1 MSARQRRPGTIGPIG
16 TAQNFAEGGNHR
28 HIGNIGPE
36 SINVVAPASYND
48 FDDKPSINEVELIGN
63 KELPDLQVESLTNLE
78 IEALINSIV

>member
-1 MSARQRRPGTIGPIG
+1 MDSTNIPVI
-16 TAQNFAEGGNHR
+16 NEGSSERISIQSNVNE

-36 SINVVAPASYND
+36 GVNVVAPTSYYD
-48 FDDKPSINEVELIGN
+48 IDDKPSINEVELIGN

>member
-1 MSARQRRPGTIGPIG
+1 MDSTNIPVI
-16 TAQNFAEGGNHR
+16 NEGSSERISIRSNVNE

-36 SINVVAPASYND
+36 SVNVVAPTSYYD
-48 FDDKPSINEVELIGN
+48 IDDKPSINEVELIGN

>member
-1 MSARQRRPGTIGPIG
+1 MDSTNIPVI
-16 TAQNFAEGGNHR
+16 NEGSSERISIRSNVNE

-63 KELPDLQVESLTNLE
+63 KSFEDLGAESLTNIE
-78 IEALINSIV
+78 IENIINSIV